1 MEKQNF
7 CPDTNLVWVLLSGA
21 IGGAQPITFI
31 LFPIALSKALAVEK
45 LWKEGRTE
53 DAKKASDDAKQ
64 YTIYNIIISAIICI
78 IYLIWANTR

>member
-7 CPDTNLVWVLLSGA
+7 CPDTNLVWVLISGA
-21 IGGAQPITFI
+21 TGAQPLTLI

-64 YTIYNIIISAIICI
+64 YAIYNIIISAIVLI
-78 IYLIWANTR
+78 IFLIWINTR